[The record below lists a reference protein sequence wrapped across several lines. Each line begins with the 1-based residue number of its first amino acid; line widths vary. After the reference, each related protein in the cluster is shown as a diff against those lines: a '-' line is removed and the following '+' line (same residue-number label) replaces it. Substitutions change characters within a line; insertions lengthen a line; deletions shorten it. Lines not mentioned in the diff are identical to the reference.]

1 VSAEGRARPPA
12 RSRRPLFFAIVV
24 LVPLAC
30 LAAVLIFSSRHG
42 DHGNRGGHPQPRE
55 ALLFAGT
62 RIGDFAA
69 NQSAP
74 GAVREVPRPRGAS
87 GTALALTVHD
97 RDVAP
102 LTPTE
107 NPRAQLLSPA
117 LIEPG
122 RTFWL
127 STAFFVP
134 RSFPPVSSWLTLCS
148 VYGPPATG
156 SGPWDLAI
164 DAAPGGGDLLMLRRG
179 DAYRNDIPWAIP
191 VPRGRW
197 LRATVHERF
206 SRHGFI
212 ELWIDGRRV
221 TFFARSPYN
230 PLGVAPTTR
239 LRMATRGTTNG
250 GGANVVKIMQYRRRG
265 QFKVGTIYFAGL
277 LIGTSRAAV
286 EPSAAAARPPAG

>member
-1 VSAEGRARPPA
+1 LTGQGRSRPPSGS
-12 RSRRPLFFAIVV
+12 SRLLFILLVV

-30 LAAVLIFSSRHG
+30 LAAVLLFSSRHDG
-42 DHGNRGGHPQPRE
+42 RGERPEPRE
-55 ALLFAGT
+55 VLLFSGT

-69 NQSAP
+69 NESAP
-74 GAVREVPRPRGAS
+74 GAVREVPNPRGGA
-87 GTALALTVHD
+87 GKVLALTVHN

-102 LTPTE
+102 VTPTE

-127 STAFFVP
+127 STAFLVP
-134 RSFPPVSSWLTLCS
+134 RSFPRVSSWLTLTS

-164 DAAPGGGDLLMLRRG
+164 DAAPAGGDLLMLRRG
-179 DAYRNDIPWAIP
+179 DTYRNDIPWATP

-197 LRATVHERF
+197 TRATVHERF
-206 SRHGFI
+206 ARHGFI

-230 PLGVAPTTR
+230 PLGIAPTTR
-239 LRMATRGTTNG
+239 LRMATQGTTNG
-250 GGANVVKIMQYRRRG
+250 GGPNVVKIMQYRRRG
-265 QFKVGTIYFAGL
+265 QFKVGTIFFAGL
-277 LIGTSRAAV
+277 LIGTSRASV
-286 EPSAAAARPPAG
+286 EPAAAARAGG